1 MNWKNVLYLVRVER
15 KSGRLI
21 KGIKATRYRENSFIA
36 YWPYWTALIIG
47 VLGGLL
53 AAVAAAVFY
62 SHGVPAGAQP
72 LNVEAVGFFAVLPTL
87 VLVVSLV
94 FTLFQQI
101 QVAGVRPSGQVIY
114 SMPVTWQEH
123 AMASILANLL
133 GWPAAL
139 VVGLTSG
146 VIVFS
151 VFNGLILQALLAM
164 VILFATAFF
173 ASSITESLRI
183 VQVRFTGAVYKSS
196 GRAAIWVRFITYILI
211 IIIFY
216 ILYFYLTSGITSF
229 VAVLT
234 AVQNSVWYIPFIWP
248 ALIISFLTKGLLL
261 QGLIFLAS
269 FALLLTGF
277 YYLAVE
283 LNKRFGLYEP
293 PAITVQKSGIYMP
306 KTGIL
311 GKLGFSS
318 VEAALIWKDFR
329 AFTRRREL
337 ISAYIFPIIL
347 IILGLFGVASGGG
360 ASNQTASP
368 IQLALLT
375 QLNVGWVFLMPASA
389 MAMLLGES
397 LIGEEGQAVW
407 RIYASPISPK
417 NLAKSKY
424 FFAILFSIIILI
436 ISAAV
441 GIVYYHPSLRKTIVE
456 IVEAFLLVLALAS
469 VSLRVGFK
477 GADFTESRRARM
489 VRQEWSLIGLAVCA
503 IAGAAVLAPVVAI
516 YLLSLLSSGYLS
528 SLILA
533 IGVVI
538 SAAISIA
545 ISTYFYKT
553 NIDSANDLLRKA
565 EV

>member
-1 MNWKNVLYLVRVER
+1 MNWKNVLYLLRVER

-36 YWPYWTALIIG
+36 YWPYWTALIVG

-53 AAVAAAVFY
+53 ADVAAAAFY
-62 SHGVPAGAQP
+62 SHGVPAGVQP
-72 LNVEAVGFFAVLPTL
+72 LNVEATSFFTVLPTL

-101 QVAGVRPSGQVIY
+101 QMAGVRPSGQVIY

-151 VFNGLILQALLAM
+151 VFNGLILQALLTM
-164 VILFATAFF
+164 IILFATAFF

-183 VQVRFTGAVYKSS
+183 IQVRFTGAVYKSS
-196 GRAAIWVRFITYILI
+196 GRAAIWVRFVTYILI

-216 ILYFYLTSGITSF
+216 ILYFYLTSGISSF
-229 VAVLT
+229 VATLT
-234 AVQNSVWYIPFIWP
+234 AVQNSIWYIPFIWP
-248 ALIISFLTKGLLL
+248 ALIISYLAKSLFL
-261 QGLIFLAS
+261 QGLIFLAA

-283 LNKRFGLYEP
+283 LNKQFGLYEP
-293 PAITVQKSGIYMP
+293 PAITVQKSGIYAP

-311 GKLGFSS
+311 GRLGFSS
-318 VEAALIWKDFR
+318 VEVALIWKDFR

-347 IILGLFGVASGGG
+347 IILGLFGVASGTV
-360 ASNQTASP
+360 SSPNASP
-368 IQLALLT
+368 ILRALGA
-375 QLNVGWVFLMPASA
+375 QINVGWMFLLPAST

-407 RIYASPISPK
+407 RIYASPISAK
-417 NLAKSKY
+417 NLVKSKY
-424 FFAILFSIIILI
+424 FFAILFSVIILI
-436 ISAAV
+436 VSAAV
-441 GIVYYHPSLRKTIVE
+441 SIVYYHPSLRKTIVE
-456 IVEAFLLVLALAS
+456 MVEAFFLVLALTSAA
-469 VSLRVGFK
+469 LQVGFR
-477 GADFTESRRARM
+477 GADFTESRRSRM
-489 VRQEWSLIGLAVCA
+489 VRQEWSLLGLVVCVV
-503 IAGAAVLAPVVAI
+503 AGAAVLAPLLII
-516 YLLSLLSSGYLS
+516 YVLSLLSGAYLS
-528 SLILA
+528 SLSLL

-538 SAAISIA
+538 SGAVSITIAAF
-545 ISTYFYKT
+545 FYKG
-553 NIDSANDLLRKA
+553 NIDAANDLLRKA